1 MKLQII
7 GFEDIIF
14 TNIENT
20 LLIIENHKLFSK
32 VILSLS
38 NYIDNISID
47 DEIIIL
53 DNLDNI
59 VKGNQINLILDP
71 IHFNFNDRFLLTKIY
86 SKISQSII
94 NQQDIYEIFNTYISS
109 LNNIIINELNDF
121 NFNFSANY
129 DLSIISY
136 LKCLNVKVEDIKNKS
151 IFDKILDCID
161 LYSEILP
168 NQIFIFVCLLQYLDD
183 KQIEEIN
190 KYICYKKVC
199 CLFIENEYNR
209 SKNFKKYIIDNEFC
223 EQIY

>member
-20 LLIIENHKLFSK
+20 LLIIENQKLFSK

-161 LYSEILP
+161 LIYIQKFCQIKYLFLFVYYSIWM
-168 NQIFIFVCLLQYLDD
+168 
-183 KQIEEIN
+183 IN
-190 KYICYKKVC
+190 K
-199 CLFIENEYNR
+199 
-209 SKNFKKYIIDNEFC
+209 
-223 EQIY
+223 